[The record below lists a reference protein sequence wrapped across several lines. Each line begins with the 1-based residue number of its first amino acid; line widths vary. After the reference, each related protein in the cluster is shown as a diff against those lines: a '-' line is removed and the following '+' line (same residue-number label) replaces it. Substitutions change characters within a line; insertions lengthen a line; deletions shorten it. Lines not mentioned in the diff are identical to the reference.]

1 MDGWMDKWI
10 SELGGDSISDMLLL
24 FVLLHPVPYRINKP
38 GGCAKVIKVHFT
50 EDGANIEAL
59 DVKYV
64 LSGGN
69 EKKIDPAIVSRF
81 EVLEPRGRKRRG
93 RDFLMEQADNVVKT
107 ITGKKA
113 EANKHKGAIT
123 EKPSQKKKQTKLKRQ
138 PQKEPEPSP
147 QSTSPSTP
155 VTPEHP
161 SSRPPKVKK
170 MTPVVKKMTPVPS
183 YVLAG
188 GIVEVSP
195 LPLGHRS
202 SKKSTKKPAVARR
215 GLFGSSEPTKVVVKT
230 KTNKVAVAESKPAAA
245 RTKSAKVDDKKPL
258 WVAALSL
265 KTNKSQAD
273 SKKPAKKEIIVRPLS
288 MNTERRRP
296 MSTQVRKSASNPILS
311 LPRPKSAKQHPEGS
325 QKPLKACFDYEVKKA
340 REFLDEVCGARADD
354 VVDSSAN
361 ENRPLNSK
369 PAASS

>member
-1 MDGWMDKWI
+1 
-10 SELGGDSISDMLLL
+10 
-24 FVLLHPVPYRINKP
+24 
-38 GGCAKVIKVHFT
+38 
-50 EDGANIEAL
+50 
-59 DVKYV
+59 

-107 ITGKKA
+107 ITGKKCGA
-113 EANKHKGAIT
+113 TKNKGAIM
-123 EKPSQKKKQTKLKRQ
+123 EKPSQKKTQTKSKRQ
-138 PQKEPEPSP
+138 QQKEPEPSP

-170 MTPVVKKMTPVPS
+170 ITPVVKKMTPVPS

-202 SKKSTKKPAVARR
+202 SKKSTTKPAVARR
-215 GLFGSSEPTKVVVKT
+215 GLFGSSEPTKVVLKT
-230 KTNKVAVAESKPAAA
+230 KASKVEMPETELAAA
-245 RTKSAKVDDKKPL
+245 STKSVKVDDKKPF
-258 WVAALSL
+258 AAVSL
-265 KTNKSQAD
+265 KTNKSKLASKED
-273 SKKPAKKEIIVRPLS
+273 SKKPAKKETLVRPLS
-288 MNTERRRP
+288 MNTERRKP
-296 MSTQVRKSASNPILS
+296 MPTQVPKLASKPILS
-311 LPRPKSAKQHPEGS
+311 LPRPKSAKQHPVGS
-325 QKPLKACFDYEVKKA
+325 HKPLKACFDYEVKKA
-340 REFLDEVCGARADD
+340 REFLDEVCGARDDD

-361 ENRPLNSK
+361 ENRTLDSK